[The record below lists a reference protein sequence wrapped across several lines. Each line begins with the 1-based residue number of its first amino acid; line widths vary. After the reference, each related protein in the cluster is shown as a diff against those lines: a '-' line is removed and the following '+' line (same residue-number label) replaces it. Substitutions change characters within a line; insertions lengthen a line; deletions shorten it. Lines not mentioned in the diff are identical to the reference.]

1 MRPDFQFETQGEGC
15 LVYPTHGGAGP
26 HWVTPRGVVFAP
38 GEDGLPDFRL
48 ALLRAPGPFART
60 STRLDLRLE
69 AAYDLAGAGEQLVVP
84 PSFLAPLLPMSG
96 HLRLSLPLSGA
107 GLNETLSVPLA
118 WNGLGRA
125 RVTWRLSAEAGAV
138 LRGALLGGT
147 LALAANVVLALRGVA
162 ARGTGAVTFDPRAL
176 VRALSGVRDERGR
189 TTYEALQTFVREP
202 WAGQPWRWHSQGA
215 GDPAPWAALLDRCL
229 ARFARL
235 APPEDGDLSPA
246 LTFDEPPPGE
256 MTWPLDDVVE
266 TWRPVALE
274 WRPLDGLRAGGADPS
289 RFVTLATAPPVPH
302 GFVPLEAVGNL
313 PGGRVNVPQVGV
325 HVTAAPRPP
334 ARPQPVQA
342 TLVLE
347 PPRDTATTT
356 LRLLP
361 GEPLT
366 YTARP
371 YLLLSSLVGSRPTTR
386 VLTGSP
392 LTGTGETLEL
402 GAAELPAKFCPLAAE
417 PALLERAVLTGTVT
431 WTEGAGEHHVPVRLD
446 RARPEVC
453 VAVPTGAEPA
463 LRLRAESVTGGAA
476 LDLPEL
482 DVGERLLT
490 LWHLP
495 GFGAQTVRFIWVPT
509 GDAPGL
515 DVEVESEAG
524 GPHTRLHLRR
534 DRPGAEWSYVVDDPF
549 RPRYRFRV
557 LPDGAWSP
565 LLSPLDTRE
574 VTLALPYPD
583 PSEEVSR

>member
-26 HWVTPRGVVFAP
+26 HWVTPRGVAFAP
-38 GEDGLPDFRL
+38 GEGGLPDFRL

-60 STRLDLRLE
+60 SARLDLRLE
-69 AAYDLAGAGEQLVVP
+69 ATYDLAGAGERLGVP
-84 PSFLAPLLPMSG
+84 VSLLAPLLPSSG
-96 HLRLSLPLSGA
+96 YLRLSLPLSGA
-107 GLNETLSVPLA
+107 GLSETLSVPLA

-138 LRGALLGGT
+138 LRGALTGGT

-162 ARGTGAVTFDPRAL
+162 ARGPGQVTFDPQAL

-189 TTYEALQTFVREP
+189 TTYEALQAFIREP
-202 WAGQPWRWHSQGA
+202 WDGRPWRWRSQGA

-235 APPEDGDLSPA
+235 ALPEGGDLSPA

-256 MTWPLDDVVE
+256 MTWRLDDVTE

-274 WRPLDGLRAGGADPS
+274 WRPLDVLRAGGLDPD
-289 RFVTLATAPPVPH
+289 RLVTLTTAPPVPL
-302 GFVPLEAVGNL
+302 GFVGLEAVGNL

-325 HVTAAPRPP
+325 HIMVPPRPP
-334 ARPQPVQA
+334 ARPQPVQT

-347 PPRDTATTT
+347 PPRDTAGTT
-356 LRLLP
+356 LRLAP

-371 YLLLSSLVGSRPTTR
+371 YLLLSSLAGSRPTTR
-386 VLTGSP
+386 VLTGPP

-402 GAAELPAKFCPLAAE
+402 GVAELPAQFYPLAAE
-417 PALLERAVLTGTVT
+417 PALLERAVLTGTVV
-431 WTEGAGEHHVPVRLD
+431 WTEGDGEHHVPVRLE

-453 VAVPTGAEPA
+453 VAVPVAAEPS
-463 LRLRAESVTGGAA
+463 LRLRAESPTGGAP
-476 LDLPEL
+476 LDLPAL
-482 DVGERLLT
+482 DVGERLVT

-495 GFGAQTVRFIWVPT
+495 GFGAQTVRFVWVPT

-515 DVEVESEAG
+515 DVEVEPEAG
-524 GPHTRLHLRR
+524 GPPTHLHLRR
-534 DRPGAEWSYVVDDPF
+534 DRPEAEWSYVVDDPF
-549 RPRYRFRV
+549 RPRYRSRV

-565 LLSPLDTRE
+565 FLSPLDTRE

-583 PSEEVSR
+583 PTEEVSA